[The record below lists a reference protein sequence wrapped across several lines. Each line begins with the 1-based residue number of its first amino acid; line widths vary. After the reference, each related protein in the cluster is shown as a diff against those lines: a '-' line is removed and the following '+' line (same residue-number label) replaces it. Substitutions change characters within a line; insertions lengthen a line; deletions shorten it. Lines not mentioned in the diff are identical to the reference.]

1 MSVDGTDLTKI
12 TGDGMKVIA
21 EAAIAAAAP
30 AALKQGGWFLSRV
43 AAAVLAVVLPLLG
56 GVVGFMTGRATT
68 APAAVE
74 TLAGSGVGSGSGSAA
89 TPAPAASGSAAAP
102 EVRTVPYDAK
112 SIAAEAIVG
121 PLAPA
126 DGTGDIT
133 HPAHPSFGPDNDQG
147 GELLDTGG
155 N

>member
-21 EAAIAAAAP
+21 EAAVAAGAP
-30 AALKQGGWFLSRV
+30 RAGWFLSRV

-56 GVVGFMTGRATT
+56 GVVGYVTGRSTT

-74 TLAGSGVGSGSGSAA
+74 APAGSGVGSGSGSAA
-89 TPAPAASGSAAAP
+89 TSAPAASGSAASP

-112 SIAAEAIVG
+112 SVAAEAAVG
-121 PLAPA
+121 SLS
-126 DGTGDIT
+126 GTGEVI
-133 HPAHPSFGPDNDQG
+133 HPAHPADAATAAEADAR
-147 GELLDTGG
+147 
-155 N
+155 